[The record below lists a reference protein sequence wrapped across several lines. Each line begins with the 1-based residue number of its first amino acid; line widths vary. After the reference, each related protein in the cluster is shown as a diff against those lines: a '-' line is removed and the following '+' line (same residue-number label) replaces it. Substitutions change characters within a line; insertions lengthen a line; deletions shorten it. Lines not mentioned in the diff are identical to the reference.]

1 LKLSEAVKIVENKK
15 IPSRATLIFGFPDVG
30 LVGIIAGSHLVDEL
44 KLEEVAHVDSSLLP
58 PLVVLHN
65 GLPHSSI
72 RIFGDGNLLI
82 VLSEAP
88 VPAEVI
94 YPIMDALIEWGRT
107 KNVKLMISL
116 GGIPIQDRQD
126 AKELKAFA
134 AASSPAAL
142 KIAEDKQI
150 EILTEGY
157 MVGTQAI
164 MLQRG
169 AINGIPSITLLAQCF
184 YNYPDPEAAAEVLKQ
199 LGKITGVKMDI
210 AKLLE
215 KGEEIRL
222 RARDVM
228 KRTQEEMSKMKKPQ
242 EMDIPI
248 YVS

>member
-1 LKLSEAVKIVENKK
+1 LSEAVKIVENKK
-15 IPSRATLIFGFPDVG
+15 IPSGATLIFGFPDVG

-142 KIAEDKQI
+142 KIA
-150 EILTEGY
+150 
-157 MVGTQAI
+157 
-164 MLQRG
+164 
-169 AINGIPSITLLAQCF
+169 
-184 YNYPDPEAAAEVLKQ
+184 
-199 LGKITGVKMDI
+199 
-210 AKLLE
+210 
-215 KGEEIRL
+215 
-222 RARDVM
+222 
-228 KRTQEEMSKMKKPQ
+228 
-242 EMDIPI
+242 
-248 YVS
+248 